1 MNLWNS
7 AFSQRLHPLAWMYNE
22 SISFDHR
29 MAQEDIQNS
38 ITWAGALLEANILSP
53 VEFGLMVQALTAI
66 SESFDGGSFRFMPG
80 DEDIH
85 TAVERRL
92 TEMISSLGGKL
103 HTGRSRNDQV
113 SADLRLW
120 LSNHIPVLQGN
131 IQNLQQTLI
140 SLAEK
145 WPDTV
150 IPGYTHMQQ
159 AQPLLLSHFWLSH
172 FWPLQRDNIRL
183 VNTLAACRVSPLGSG
198 ALAGSGYLINR
209 DLIAAQMGFC
219 SVTENSL
226 DTVGDRDF
234 AAEFLFDMSLLSI
247 HLSRLCEMVIL
258 YSSFEFGFFELSDR
272 FSTGSSIM
280 PQKKNPDIFELVRS
294 KSGLCTGNLMSML
307 TVMKSLPSGYDKDL
321 QADKELI
328 FASYDCMNAAL
339 EILCGALDT
348 LKIQP
353 NRITTSIDSFLFATD
368 IADYLVNK
376 GIPFRNAHRIIGS
389 AVRLAKEKQITL
401 DKLCLTEWKVL
412 DDSIEPD
419 IFKIF
424 DPQFSIS
431 RRPSAGGTSKSAM
444 LQQLNLAKETMKNG

>member
-22 SISFDHR
+22 SISIDHR

-38 ITWAGALLEANILSP
+38 IIWAGALLEADILTP
-53 VEFGLMVQALTAI
+53 DEFGVMVQALTAI
-66 SESFDGGSFRFMPG
+66 SDSFDDGSFRFMPG

-85 TAVERRL
+85 TAIERRL
-92 TEMISSLGGKL
+92 TEMIGSLGGKL

-120 LSNHIPVLQGN
+120 LSNHLPILQET
-131 IQNLQQTLI
+131 IQYLQQTLI

-145 WPDTV
+145 WPDAI

-159 AQPLLLSHFWLSH
+159 AQPMLLSHFWLSH
-172 FWPLQRDNIRL
+172 FWPLQRDIIRL
-183 VNTLAACRVSPLGSG
+183 ENTLTACRISPLGSG

-209 DLIAAQMGFC
+209 NLIAVQMGFSC
-219 SVTENSL
+219 VTENSL

-234 AAEFLFDMSLLSI
+234 AAEFLFDMSLLSL
-247 HLSRLCEMVIL
+247 HLSRLCEIVIL

-307 TVMKSLPSGYDKDL
+307 TVLKSLPSGYDKDL

-328 FASYDCMNAAL
+328 FSSYDCANTAL

-353 NRITTSIDSFLFATD
+353 QRIATSIDSFLFATD
-368 IADYLVNK
+368 IADYLVKK
-376 GIPFRNAHRIIGS
+376 GIPFRNAHRVIGT
-389 AVRLAKEKQITL
+389 AVRIAKEKQIPL
-401 DKLCLTEWKVL
+401 DKLSFSEWKEM
-412 DDSIEPD
+412 DDVIEPD
-419 IFKIF
+419 IIKIF
-424 DPQFSIS
+424 NPQYSIS
-431 RRPSAGGTSKSAM
+431 RRPSAGGTSKSAV
-444 LQQLNLAKETMKNG
+444 LQQLTLAKETLKRG